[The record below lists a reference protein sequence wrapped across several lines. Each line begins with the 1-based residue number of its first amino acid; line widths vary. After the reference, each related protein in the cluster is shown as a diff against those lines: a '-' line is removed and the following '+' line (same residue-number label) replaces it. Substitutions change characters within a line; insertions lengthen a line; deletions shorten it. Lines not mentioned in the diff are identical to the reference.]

1 LLLLVEVLIEVLA
14 ELVSLVE
21 AHAAR
26 LTLKLVRLEK
36 QRLRND
42 VRLAEGVGVGEAGQ
56 AVGGLVGFLRNE
68 VTDGLLLEMSERLE
82 RL

>member
-1 LLLLVEVLIEVLA
+1 MLILTAHGSFLRFLEFKEAHVGRPLGVLVGLLLLLVEVLIEVLA

-42 VRLAEGVGVGEAGQ
+42 VRPTA
-56 AVGGLVGFLRNE
+56 R
-68 VTDGLLLEMSERLE
+68 
-82 RL
+82 